1 MANAVTS
8 SQCTQLNAAVRVVV
22 YAVIKQ
28 NPSILS
34 AGFALLSGKSLA
46 ETNKTLPDSNEKLY
60 ASFCEMNPIVLKN
73 QTPLFGGL

>member
-46 ETNKTLPDSNEKLY
+46 EKNKTLPDSNEKLY
-60 ASFCEMNPIVLKN
+60 ALFCEMSFFVLKN

>member
-1 MANAVTS
+1 MPLCVSQFNAI
-8 SQCTQLNAAVRVVV
+8 
-22 YAVIKQ
+22 IKQ

-60 ASFCEMNPIVLKN
+60 ALFCEMSFSVLKN
-73 QTPLFGGL
+73 QTPSFGGL

>member
-1 MANAVTS
+1 M
-8 SQCTQLNAAVRVVV
+8 SQFN
-22 YAVIKQ
+22 AVIKQ

-60 ASFCEMNPIVLKN
+60 ASFCEMKPIVLKN
-73 QTPLFGGL
+73 QTPLFGEL